1 MPPTVAAAVADVK
14 RETSS
19 GYATLSLMA
28 ESTETAPAAA
38 PAPAPA
44 PAPGRF
50 ARSLLGGVRL
60 AYLPVLVTYFCYG
73 ASGITAIALLYFQ
86 KDALGLTPAEA
97 AGIAF
102 WVALPW
108 STKMVAGVASDVHP
122 ILGSRRFA
130 YLLLGALLSF
140 GGYAWL
146 ATTAST
152 KGAYLAAMVII
163 AVGFMVQDVVAD
175 ALSVEVARSDEEM
188 KQIQALGRMALL
200 AGTISVGYLSGWLAG
215 AVGARTVFAIGLV
228 FPLLVMAAAWL
239 IPRDTRPPATGD
251 AANPLGAGNAR
262 LVVLGGLAY
271 AALGVALEALS
282 VPFGQEIILVVSG
295 TIIVLLLRRVGIS
308 RGVAVAAFAIF
319 CFRAVPGAG
328 QGFNYWA
335 IDGLGFDQ
343 EFLGVLAQVSSVLSL
358 VGLIVFRKPITHRP
372 VSYTLFW
379 VTIAGAVLY
388 LPTIGLFY
396 GVYEWFGV
404 SARTFA
410 FVDTTIS
417 APLGQ
422 LSMVPMLAL
431 IARTAPRG
439 AEATMFAIMA
449 SLMNLALSAS
459 ELGTR
464 YLNQIFGVSQ
474 HDYSGLGRLLI
485 AVGVIGL
492 LPLLALPLLRREEAA
507 SAAAPPPPGP
517 A

>member
-1 MPPTVAAAVADVK
+1 MPEPAETETTVA
-14 RETSS
+14 
-19 GYATLSLMA
+19 
-28 ESTETAPAAA
+28 P
-38 PAPAPA
+38 P
-44 PAPGRF
+44 
-50 ARSLLGGVRL
+50 RSALLRGLLGNVRL

-73 ASGITAIALLYFQ
+73 ASGITSIALLYFQ
-86 KDALGLTPAEA
+86 KDALGITPAEA
-97 AGIAF
+97 AAIAF

-122 ILGSRRFA
+122 ILGSRRVS
-130 YLLLGALLSF
+130 YLLLGALLALA
-140 GGYAWL
+140 GYGWL
-146 ATTAST
+146 ATTVST

-163 AVGFMVQDVVAD
+163 ALGFMVQDVVAD
-175 ALSVEVARSDEEM
+175 ALTVELARDDEEV
-188 KQIQALGRMALL
+188 KQIQTLGRMALL

-215 AVGARTVFAIGLV
+215 ALGPRPVFAVALV
-228 FPLLVMAAAWL
+228 LPLLVMAAAWL
-239 IPRDTRPPATGD
+239 VPRETARPAAPGEE
-251 AANPLGAGNAR
+251 ANPLGAGKSR
-262 LVVLGGLAY
+262 LVVLVGLSY

-282 VPFGQEIILVVSG
+282 VPFGQEIILLVSG
-295 TIIVLLLRRVGIS
+295 GLIVMLLRRVGIS
-308 RGVAVAAFAIF
+308 RAVAVAAFAIF

-335 IDGLGFDQ
+335 IDRLGFDQ
-343 EFLGVLAQVSSVLSL
+343 HFLGVLAQVSSVLSL
-358 VGLIVFRKPITHRP
+358 LGLIVFRKPITSRP

-396 GVYEWFGV
+396 GANEWLGL
-404 SARTFA
+404 SPRTFA
-410 FVDTTIS
+410 FIDTTIA

-464 YLNQIFGVSQ
+464 YLNTFFGVTQ
-474 HDYSGLGRLLI
+474 QDYSSLGRLLVC
-485 AVGVIGL
+485 VGVIGL
-492 LPLLALPLLRREEAA
+492 LPLLALPLLRRVEAETETA
-507 SAAAPPPPGP
+507 
-517 A
+517 

>member
-1 MPPTVAAAVADVK
+1 
-14 RETSS
+14 
-19 GYATLSLMA
+19 MA
-28 ESTETAPAAA
+28 EPTETAPVAP
-38 PAPAPA
+38 PAPRRLVR
-44 PAPGRF
+44 G
-50 ARSLLGGVRL
+50 LLGGVRL

-86 KDALGLTPAEA
+86 KDVLGITPAEA

-130 YLLLGALLSF
+130 YLVLGALATF
-140 GGYAWL
+140 AGYAWL

-152 KGAYLAAMVII
+152 KGTYLTAMVVI

-175 ALSVEVARSDEEM
+175 ALSVEVARSEEEM
-188 KQIQALGRMALL
+188 KQVQALGRMALL
-200 AGTISVGYLSGWLAG
+200 VGTIAVGYLSGWLAG
-215 AVGARTVFAIGLV
+215 AVGARTVFAIALIL
-228 FPLLVMAAAWL
+228 PLLVVIAAWL
-239 IPRDTRPPATGD
+239 IPREHASRPAPD
-251 AANPLGAGNAR
+251 DPANPLGAGNSR
-262 LVVLGGLAY
+262 LVVLGGLGY
-271 AALGVALEALS
+271 AALGVVLEALS
-282 VPFGQEIILVVSG
+282 VPFGQEIILTVSA

-335 IDGLGFDQ
+335 IDRLGFDQ
-343 EFLGVLAQVSSVLSL
+343 DFLGILAQVSSMLSL
-358 VGLIVFRKPITHRP
+358 AGLIVFRKPITHRP

-396 GVYEWFGV
+396 GVNEWFGL
-404 SARTFA
+404 SPRTFA
-410 FVDTTIS
+410 FIDTTIS

-464 YLNQIFGVSQ
+464 YLNEVFGVTQ

-492 LPLLALPLLRREEAA
+492 LPLLALPLLRREEA
-507 SAAAPPPPGP
+507 GP
-517 A
+517 ATGDEPAPAPGRSA

>member
-1 MPPTVAAAVADVK
+1 MADTETV
-14 RETSS
+14 S
-19 GYATLSLMA
+19 
-28 ESTETAPAAA
+28 STEAARGA
-38 PAPAPA
+38 
-44 PAPGRF
+44 F
-50 ARSLLGGVRL
+50 LRSLVGRIRL

-73 ASGITAIALLYFQ
+73 ASGITSIALIYFQ
-86 KDALGLTPAEA
+86 KDTLGITPAEA

-122 ILGSRRFA
+122 ILGSRRVA
-130 YLLLGALLSF
+130 YLLLGAMLGF
-140 GGYAWL
+140 AGYAWL
-146 ATTAST
+146 ATAAST

-175 ALSVEVARSDEEM
+175 ALSVEVARSEEEM

-200 AGTISVGYLSGWLAG
+200 VGTISVGYLSGWLAG
-215 AVGARTVFAIGLV
+215 AVGARTVFAIALV
-228 FPLLVMAAAWL
+228 LPVLVAVAAWFA
-239 IPRDTRPPATGD
+239 PRE
-251 AANPLGAGNAR
+251 AARVAGPGEETNPLGAGNSR
-262 LVVLGGLAY
+262 LVVLVGLGY
-271 AALGVALEALS
+271 AGLGVLLEALA

-295 TIIVLLLRRVGIS
+295 ALIAMLLHRVGIS

-328 QGFNYWA
+328 QGFSYWA
-335 IDGLGFDQ
+335 IDRLGFDQ
-343 EFLGVLAQVSSVLSL
+343 EFLGILAQVSSVLSL
-358 VGLIVFRKPITHRP
+358 AGLVVFRKAITHRP

-379 VTIAGAVLY
+379 VTVAGAVLY

-396 GVYEWFGV
+396 GVNEWFGL
-404 SARTFA
+404 SPRMFA
-410 FVDTTIS
+410 FIDTTIS

-464 YLNQIFGVSQ
+464 YLNTAFGVTQ
-474 HDYSGLGRLLI
+474 QDYSGLGHLLI
-485 AVGVIGL
+485 TVGAVGL

-507 SAAAPPPPGP
+507 TAADVGGVRAPARPT
-517 A
+517 

>member
-1 MPPTVAAAVADVK
+1 VSEPT
-14 RETSS
+14 ETTSS
-19 GYATLSLMA
+19 
-28 ESTETAPAAA
+28 PAASRD
-38 PAPAPA
+38 
-44 PAPGRF
+44 GLVRG
-50 ARSLLGGVRL
+50 LLGSIRL
-60 AYLPVLVTYFCYG
+60 AYIPVLVTYFCYG
-73 ASGITAIALLYFQ
+73 ASGITSIALLYFQ

-122 ILGSRRFA
+122 IFGSRRVA
-130 YLLLGALLSF
+130 YLLLGALLTF
-140 GGYAWL
+140 AGYAWL
-146 ATTAST
+146 ATIAAT
-152 KGAYLAAMVII
+152 KGAYLAAMVIS

-175 ALSVEVARSDEEM
+175 ALSVEVARSEEEM
-188 KQIQALGRMALL
+188 KQVQALGRMALL
-200 AGTISVGYLSGWLAG
+200 VGTISVGYLSGWLAG
-215 AVGARTVFAIGLV
+215 VLGPRPVFAMALALPVLV
-228 FPLLVMAAAWL
+228 AVASAFV
-239 IPRDTRPPATGD
+239 PREPTRPAAPGGD
-251 AANPLGAGNAR
+251 SNPLGAGKSR
-262 LVVLGGLAY
+262 LVVLVGLGY
-271 AALGVALEALS
+271 AALGVVLEALA
-282 VPFGQEIILVVSG
+282 VPLGQEIILVVSG
-295 TIIVLLLRRVGIS
+295 GLIVMLLNRVGIS

-335 IDGLGFDQ
+335 IDRLGFDQ
-343 EFLGVLAQVSSVLSL
+343 EFLGILAQVSSMLSL
-358 VGLIVFRKPITHRP
+358 VGLVVFRKPITHRP
-372 VSYTLFW
+372 VSFTLFW

-396 GVYEWFGV
+396 GANEWLGL
-404 SARTFA
+404 SPRTFA
-410 FVDTTIS
+410 FIDTTIS

-464 YLNQIFGVSQ
+464 YLNTAFGVTQ
-474 HDYSGLGRLLI
+474 QDYSGLGRLLI

-507 SAAAPPPPGP
+507 A
-517 A
+517 